1 MELPSS
7 HIDLKI
13 LCLLP
18 SKSSTSD
25 HSILNKKLVVLKLFH
40 TSCQKCWIYTF
51 KQSLEVGGPTVHIW
65 NISILKKFVDV
76 VVTLVK
82 FTKNMVIQSVNFYL
96 IVDMFTLGLLRS
108 NFFRIFT
115 MKLICFIVFPY
126 LMSYIFLLWLF
137 FVFVLFTYG
146 DS

>member
-1 MELPSS
+1 M
-7 HIDLKI
+7 
-13 LCLLP
+13 
-18 SKSSTSD
+18 
-25 HSILNKKLVVLKLFH
+25 
-40 TSCQKCWIYTF
+40 
-51 KQSLEVGGPTVHIW
+51 
-65 NISILKKFVDV
+65 DV